1 MELFF
6 ENEDTKMRTWITMD
20 FRPKLSV
27 RKRLEGVP
35 GPLMNVFSMFI
46 FDLKSTVVKV
56 FAISYILRLEC
67 FYCLVTVCLFY
78 LYIPLPWNF
87 P

>member
-46 FDLKSTVVKV
+46 FHLKSTVIK
-56 FAISYILRLEC
+56 FLQ
-67 FYCLVTVCLFY
+67 
-78 LYIPLPWNF
+78 
-87 P
+87 

>member
-6 ENEDTKMRTWITMD
+6 ENEDTKMRTWIPMD

-27 RKRLEGVP
+27 QNRLEGVP

-46 FDLKSTVVKV
+46 FDLKSTVIK
-56 FAISYILRLEC
+56 FL
-67 FYCLVTVCLFY
+67 
-78 LYIPLPWNF
+78 
-87 P
+87 